1 MPPAHKRNIDD
12 SRSETSSTVPNHKD
26 GKNGLV
32 PTGTAGHS
40 KANRAGNG
48 STAKAPVNVAAVAAT
63 VPAITIDKD
72 PKLPRV
78 CYKCPLNSTHP
89 TNNRNSQQAD
99 WVSTPNSVLR
109 TYRIAYR
116 LQAPSTFCHAHA
128 DIIHKSSATALRS
141 PSAVLARRRLREEKH
156 RRRKLDHLQLVN
168 DTSTTTSNKPGKSKN
183 KSRRA
188 DKDKDKD
195 GSKTSTLETSS
206 TVGSTVAQSIEP
218 PMPHKARLNLSLIR
232 RPLRPP
238 PRPPLTSAH
247 PSRPLSW
254 PFRCASTLT
263 HNKSAKPTP
272 LLVSP
277 MSSSKSAVPCGP
289 KAVRATVPA
298 PGWAVTAARSGKPTA
313 LVAKSAFDCDSVP
326 ERGSLLSYARS
337 LGQSCYFVLNK
348 LLGMVTVRGR
358 I

>member
-218 PMPHKARLNLSLIR
+218 PDATQSTTQSQPHPPSSPSSTSTTTYLGPPEPSSQLAVSVRKHFNAQQVSEADTIARFTYVLQQVGRPVWTEGCEGDGAGSWMGSHGREVRKADGPGGEVGFRLR
-232 RPLRPP
+232 FRP
-238 PRPPLTSAH
+238 
-247 PSRPLSW
+247 
-254 PFRCASTLT
+254 
-263 HNKSAKPTP
+263 
-272 LLVSP
+272 
-277 MSSSKSAVPCGP
+277 
-289 KAVRATVPA
+289 
-298 PGWAVTAARSGKPTA
+298 
-313 LVAKSAFDCDSVP
+313 
-326 ERGSLLSYARS
+326 
-337 LGQSCYFVLNK
+337 
-348 LLGMVTVRGR
+348 
-358 I
+358 